1 MILIGCA
8 IEAQCMVPLV
18 GLFSRKRKDP
28 DLEDLPPEAAA
39 IVEQLRDVFP
49 DAAISVDDP
58 VEVNVQDI
66 LQGTGVDGGGDRI
79 SQLERL
85 ARLRE
90 QGALTEAEFQAEKAR
105 VLGEG

>member
-1 MILIGCA
+1 
-8 IEAQCMVPLV
+8 MVPPV
-18 GLFSRKRKDP
+18 GLFSRKRKNP
-28 DLEDLPPEAAA
+28 DLEDLPPEAAE
-39 IVEQLRDVFP
+39 IVDQLRDVFP
-49 DAAISVDDP
+49 DAAITVDDP
-58 VEVNVQDI
+58 VEVDVQDI
-66 LQGTGVDGGGDRI
+66 LQGAVAGAGGDRI

>member
-1 MILIGCA
+1 
-8 IEAQCMVPLV
+8 MVPPM
-18 GLFSRKRKDP
+18 GLFSRKPKDP

-39 IVEQLRDVFP
+39 IVDQLRDVFP

-66 LQGTGVDGGGDRI
+66 LQGAGVAGGDRI